1 MDKENRGSEKAAGL
15 GHPVQ
20 KQSSPELI
28 YLAIDSPNK

>member
-1 MDKENRGSEKAAGL
+1 MDKENQGSEKATGL

-20 KQSSPELI
+20 KQSSPEFF